1 MKSFTKVFKYV
12 TKQWPLALG
21 YLFANIMGV
30 LFSVIS
36 FSMAIPFLKFLFDPE
51 VENAPSPPPLS
62 FNIDDLI
69 ANFQY
74 QLSEIVS
81 DKGKMYGLFFISAV
95 LIVTTLLKNVFVYLS
110 NYFLI
115 PLRNT
120 IVRDLRRDVFSKTLY
135 LPLSYFR
142 KERKGDLL
150 TRLSLDITEVEHALF
165 AASELMFKEPIYILT
180 YLGVMFFIST
190 PLTLFILVFLP
201 IVGYLIGRISRS
213 LRSQTVQN
221 QSSLGEQMSIVEE
234 TFSGLRIVKS
244 YNIEPLQERKYLK
257 LNDYI
262 YKITNKINWRRDLAS
277 PVSETLGV
285 IVMAIIILYGGYL
298 ILEGEGSLTAEG
310 FVGFIIMFSQIISP
324 LTKLSTIFYNIAKG
338 RASLDRLEEILD
350 APLQDDV
357 GGEGIKNLSFKEA
370 IRYEDVSFDY
380 EGTPILQNINLEI
393 PYGKTIALVGESG
406 SGKSTLVDLLS
417 RFQDIKS
424 GQISIDRNNI
434 RDLSLY
440 DLREMIGIVSQD
452 PVLFNDTI
460 ENNINIRQEDI
471 PLEKIREVARV
482 AHADGFITQKPNG
495 YDTLVGD
502 AGSNLS
508 GGEKQRVTIARAVL
522 KDAPILILDE
532 ATSALDTVSESQVQA
547 ALENLK
553 KNRTTIIIAHRL
565 STVKHADN
573 IVVLSQG
580 RIIEQGTHDQ
590 LLEAGGAYSDLVAMQ
605 ELK

>member
-1 MKSFTKVFKYV
+1 MKSFSKVFKYV
-12 TKQWPLALG
+12 TKQWPLALA

-30 LFSVIS
+30 LFSVVS

-51 VENAPSPPPLS
+51 IKDTPPPPPLS
-62 FNIDDLI
+62 FNIEDLI

-74 QLSEIVS
+74 QLADIVNE
-81 DKGKMYGLFFISAV
+81 KGKLYGLVFISV
-95 LIVTTLLKNVFVYLS
+95 ILIVTTFLKNVFVYAS
-110 NYFLI
+110 NYALI

-120 IVRDLRRDVFSKTLY
+120 IVRDLRRDVFHKTLY

-142 KERKGDLL
+142 RERKGDLL

-165 AASELMFKEPIYILT
+165 SASELIFKEPIYILT

-201 IVGYLIGRISRS
+201 IVGYLIGHITRS
-213 LRSQTVQN
+213 LRSKTVQN
-221 QSSLGEQMSIVEE
+221 QSSIGEQMSVVEE

-244 YNIEPLQERKYLK
+244 YNIESLQEKKYLS

-262 YKITNKINWRRDLAS
+262 YNISNKINWRRDLAS

-285 IVMAIIILYGGYL
+285 VVMATIILYGGYL
-298 ILEGEGSLTAEG
+298 ILEGEGSLSAEG

-324 LTKLSTIFYNIAKG
+324 LTKLSTIFYNIHKG
-338 RASLDRLEEILD
+338 RASLERLEEILD
-350 APLQDDV
+350 APLQHDV
-357 GGEGIKNLSFKEA
+357 GEIDVQKTSFFKS
-370 IRYEDVSFDY
+370 IRYENVSFDY
-380 EGTPILQNINLEI
+380 EGTPILEEINLEI
-393 PYGKTIALVGESG
+393 PHGKTIALVGESG

-417 RFQDIKS
+417 RFQDINNGK
-424 GQISIDRNNI
+424 ITIDGKDI
-434 RDLSLY
+434 KDMSLYHLRDL
-440 DLREMIGIVSQD
+440 IGIVSQD

-471 PLEKIREVARV
+471 PFSKIQEVARV
-482 AHADGFITQKPNG
+482 AHADGFIENKPHG
-495 YDTLVGD
+495 YKTMVGD
-502 AGSNLS
+502 NGSNLS

-522 KDAPILILDE
+522 KNAPILVLDE

-565 STVKHADN
+565 STVKHADEI
-573 IVVLSQG
+573 IVLNKG
-580 RIIEQGTHDQ
+580 RILERGTHDE
-590 LLEAGGAYSDLVAMQ
+590 LMEKGGAYSGLVAMQ